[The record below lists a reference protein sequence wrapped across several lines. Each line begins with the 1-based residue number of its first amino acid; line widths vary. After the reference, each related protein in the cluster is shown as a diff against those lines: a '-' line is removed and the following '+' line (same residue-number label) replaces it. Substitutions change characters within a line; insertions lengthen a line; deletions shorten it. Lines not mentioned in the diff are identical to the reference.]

1 MTTSPDGYYRP
12 MLVLRV
18 PGDKSISHR
27 ALLLA
32 ALGEGPSE
40 VRGLLD
46 SADIEATARALR
58 ALGVPM
64 PPLDATLVVVP
75 GVGRRGLTAPVA
87 PIDCANSGTTAR
99 LIAGLVAGA
108 GLEATLV
115 GDESLSR
122 RPMRRVAEP
131 LRAMGATVELPSH
144 EGLPMTVRAAG
155 LRGLTWHSPVASA
168 QVKSA
173 VLLAGLVAQVPV
185 EVHEPMPTRDH
196 TERLLE
202 ARGVDLVR
210 DGAVVALRPNGR
222 LDAGRIDVP
231 GDPSSAAFLLGAV
244 ACGASGALRIEG
256 VAVNPTRMGAV
267 AVLRR
272 MGLSVR
278 LEGTRLAGREPV
290 ADLVAEF
297 VAAPLVGGTDG
308 HGGAPPALVGVT
320 IGADEVPSLIDEL
333 PLLAC
338 VAARAA
344 GETRVTGAGE
354 LRVKESDRIRLVVEN
369 LRAVGADAT
378 ELPDG
383 FVIRGSDRPLAG
395 TVRTAGDHRIAMAFG
410 VLGAVPGNAIVVD
423 DPSCVA
429 VSWPSFWDA
438 LDACHR

>member
-1 MTTSPDGYYRP
+1 MS
-12 MLVLRV
+12 VCRV

-32 ALGEGPSE
+32 ALGDGPSE
-40 VRGLLD
+40 IRGLLV
-46 SADIEATARALR
+46 SADVEATARALR
-58 ALGVPM
+58 ALGVAVPS
-64 PPLDATLVVVP
+64 LDAEGITVP
-75 GVGRRGLTAPVA
+75 GGGLRGLRSPAAPL
-87 PIDCANSGTTAR
+87 DCANSGTTAR
-99 LIAGLVAGA
+99 LVAGLVAGA

-131 LRAMGATVELPSH
+131 LRAMGATVDLPAH
-144 EGLPMTVRAAG
+144 DGLPMTVRSTG
-155 LRGLTWHSPVASA
+155 LHGLTWHSPVPSA

-185 EVHEPMPTRDH
+185 EVHEPLPTRDH
-196 TERLLE
+196 TERMLE

-210 DGAVVALRPNGR
+210 DGTMAALRPTGR
-222 LDAGRIDVP
+222 LDAGPIEVP

-244 ACGASGALRIEG
+244 ACGACGPLR
-256 VAVNPTRMGAV
+256 VAHVGVNPTRIGAV
-267 AVLRR
+267 AALRR
-272 MGLSVR
+272 MGLPVR
-278 LEGTRLAGREPV
+278 FDAMRMLAGEPV
-290 ADLVAEF
+290 ADLVVDPPPTRLTGITIAAE
-297 VAAPLVGGTDG
+297 
-308 HGGAPPALVGVT
+308 
-320 IGADEVPSLIDEL
+320 EVPSLIDEL

-338 VAARAA
+338 VAACAA
-344 GETRVTGAGE
+344 GETIVHGAGE

-369 LRAVGADAT
+369 LRAIGAEAE

-383 FVIRGSDRPLAG
+383 FVVRGDDRPRRGS
-395 TVRTAGDHRIAMAFG
+395 VRTAGDHRVAMAFG

-438 LDACHR
+438 LDAARR

>member
-1 MTTSPDGYYRP
+1 MS
-12 MLVLRV
+12 VCRV

-32 ALGEGPSE
+32 ALGDGPSE
-40 VRGLLD
+40 IRGLLV
-46 SADIEATARALR
+46 SADVEATARALR
-58 ALGVPM
+58 ALGVEVPS
-64 PPLDATLVVVP
+64 LHAGGITVP
-75 GVGRRGLTAPVA
+75 GGGLRGLRSPAAPL
-87 PIDCANSGTTAR
+87 DCANSGTTAR
-99 LIAGLVAGA
+99 LVAGLVAGA

-131 LRAMGATVELPSH
+131 LRAMGATVDLPAH
-144 EGLPMTVRAAG
+144 DGLPMTVRSTG
-155 LRGLTWHSPVASA
+155 LHGLTWHSPVPSA

-185 EVHEPMPTRDH
+185 EVHEPLPTRDH
-196 TERLLE
+196 TERMLE

-210 DGAVVALRPNGR
+210 DGTMAALRPTGR
-222 LDAGRIDVP
+222 LDAGPIEVP

-244 ACGASGALRIEG
+244 ACGACGPLR
-256 VAVNPTRMGAV
+256 VAHVGVNPTRIGAV
-267 AVLRR
+267 AALRR
-272 MGLSVR
+272 MGLPVR
-278 LEGTRLAGREPV
+278 FDAMRMLAGEPV
-290 ADLVAEF
+290 ADLVVDPPPTRLTGITIAAE
-297 VAAPLVGGTDG
+297 
-308 HGGAPPALVGVT
+308 
-320 IGADEVPSLIDEL
+320 EVPSLIDEL

-338 VAARAA
+338 VAACAA
-344 GETRVTGAGE
+344 GETIVHGAGE

-369 LRAVGADAT
+369 LRAIGAEAE

-383 FVIRGSDRPLAG
+383 FVVRGDDRPRRGS
-395 TVRTAGDHRIAMAFG
+395 VRTAGDHRVAMAFG

-438 LDACHR
+438 LDAARR

>member
-1 MTTSPDGYYRP
+1 MS
-12 MLVLRV
+12 VCRV

-32 ALGEGPSE
+32 AFGDGPSE
-40 VRGLLD
+40 IRGLLV
-46 SADIEATARALR
+46 SADVEATARALR
-58 ALGVPM
+58 ALGVAVPS
-64 PPLDATLVVVP
+64 LDAEGITVP
-75 GVGRRGLTAPVA
+75 GGGLRGLRSPAAPL
-87 PIDCANSGTTAR
+87 DCANSGTTAR
-99 LIAGLVAGA
+99 LVAGLIAGA

-131 LRAMGATVELPSH
+131 LRAMGATVELPAH
-144 EGLPMTVRAAG
+144 DGLPMTVRSTG
-155 LRGLTWHSPVASA
+155 LHGLTWHSPVPSA

-185 EVHEPMPTRDH
+185 EVHEPLPTRDH
-196 TERLLE
+196 TERMLE

-210 DGAVVALRPNGR
+210 DGTMVALRPTGR
-222 LDAGRIDVP
+222 LDAGPIEVP

-244 ACGASGALRIEG
+244 ACGACGPLR
-256 VAVNPTRMGAV
+256 VAHVGVNPTRIGAV
-267 AVLRR
+267 AALRR
-272 MGLSVR
+272 MGLPVR
-278 LEGTRLAGREPV
+278 FDAMRMLAGEPV
-290 ADLVAEF
+290 ADLVVDPPPTRLTGITIAAE
-297 VAAPLVGGTDG
+297 
-308 HGGAPPALVGVT
+308 
-320 IGADEVPSLIDEL
+320 EVPSLIDEL

-338 VAARAA
+338 VAACAA
-344 GETRVTGAGE
+344 GETIVHGAGE

-369 LRAVGADAT
+369 LRAIGAEAE

-383 FVIRGSDRPLAG
+383 FVVRGDDRPRRGS
-395 TVRTAGDHRIAMAFG
+395 VRTAGDHRVAMAFG

-438 LDACHR
+438 LDAARR

>member
-1 MTTSPDGYYRP
+1 MS
-12 MLVLRV
+12 VCRV

-32 ALGEGPSE
+32 ALGDGPSE
-40 VRGLLD
+40 IRGLLV
-46 SADIEATARALR
+46 SADVEATARALR
-58 ALGVPM
+58 ALGVAVPS
-64 PPLDATLVVVP
+64 LDAGGITIP
-75 GVGRRGLTAPVA
+75 GGGLRGLRSPAAPL
-87 PIDCANSGTTAR
+87 DCANSGTTAR
-99 LIAGLVAGA
+99 LVAGLVAGA

-131 LRAMGATVELPSH
+131 LRAMGATVELPAH
-144 EGLPMTVRAAG
+144 DGLPMTVRSTG
-155 LRGLTWHSPVASA
+155 LHGLTWHSPVPSA

-185 EVHEPMPTRDH
+185 EVHEPLPTRDH
-196 TERLLE
+196 TERILE

-210 DGAVVALRPNGR
+210 DGTMVALRPTGR
-222 LDAGRIDVP
+222 LDAGPIEVP

-244 ACGASGALRIEG
+244 ACGACGPLR
-256 VAVNPTRMGAV
+256 VAHVGVNPTRIGAV
-267 AVLRR
+267 AALRR
-272 MGLSVR
+272 MGLPVR
-278 LEGTRLAGREPV
+278 FDAMRMLAGEPV
-290 ADLVAEF
+290 ADLVVDPPPTRLTGITIAAE
-297 VAAPLVGGTDG
+297 
-308 HGGAPPALVGVT
+308 
-320 IGADEVPSLIDEL
+320 EVPSLIDEL

-338 VAARAA
+338 VAACAA
-344 GETRVTGAGE
+344 GETIVHGAGE

-369 LRAVGADAT
+369 LRAIGAEAE

-383 FVIRGSDRPLAG
+383 FVVRGGDRPRHG
-395 TVRTAGDHRIAMAFG
+395 SVRTAGDHRIAMAFG

-438 LDACHR
+438 LDAARR

>member
-1 MTTSPDGYYRP
+1 MS
-12 MLVLRV
+12 VCRV

-32 ALGEGPSE
+32 ALGDGPSE
-40 VRGLLD
+40 IRGLLV
-46 SADIEATARALR
+46 SADVEATARALR
-58 ALGVPM
+58 ALGVAVPS
-64 PPLDATLVVVP
+64 LDAGGITITGGGL
-75 GVGRRGLTAPVA
+75 RGLRSSAAPL
-87 PIDCANSGTTAR
+87 DCANSGTTAR
-99 LIAGLVAGA
+99 LVAGLVAGA

-131 LRAMGATVELPSH
+131 LRAMGATVELPAH
-144 EGLPMTVRAAG
+144 DGLPMTVRSTG
-155 LRGLTWHSPVASA
+155 LHGLTWHSPVPSA

-185 EVHEPMPTRDH
+185 EVYEPLPTRDH
-196 TERLLE
+196 TERMLE

-210 DGAVVALRPNGR
+210 DGTMVALRPTGR
-222 LDAGRIDVP
+222 LDAGPIEVP

-244 ACGASGALRIEG
+244 ACGACGPLR
-256 VAVNPTRMGAV
+256 VAHVGVNPTRIGAV
-267 AVLRR
+267 AALRR
-272 MGLSVR
+272 MGLPVR
-278 LEGTRLAGREPV
+278 FDAMRMLAGEPV
-290 ADLVAEF
+290 ADLVVDPPPTRLTGITIAAE
-297 VAAPLVGGTDG
+297 
-308 HGGAPPALVGVT
+308 
-320 IGADEVPSLIDEL
+320 EVPSLIDEL

-338 VAARAA
+338 VAACAA
-344 GETRVTGAGE
+344 GETIVHGAGE

-369 LRAVGADAT
+369 LRAIGAEAE

-383 FVIRGSDRPLAG
+383 FVVRGGDRPRHG
-395 TVRTAGDHRIAMAFG
+395 SVRTAGDHRIAMAFG

-438 LDACHR
+438 LDAARR